1 MRRTSRTITSF
12 LAAVVAGF
20 AVTAMIGAPVAVAQ
34 VCEVGQSEIAD
45 GECINPDNKSHD
57 VPGGTVQCTQ
67 HSCVYREDR

>member
-1 MRRTSRTITSF
+1 MTDE
-12 LAAVVAGF
+12 
-20 AVTAMIGAPVAVAQ
+20 PVAVAQ
-34 VCEVGQSEIAD
+34 GCEVGQSEIAA